1 MKLGLACSDYDI
13 TSALVTGCVRPEGID
28 LDVLPLMPH
37 ERQARLSRYPEFDA
51 AEFSIAVYLTS
62 FQKPEFP
69 YIGIPV
75 FPLRCFRHGA
85 FFVRSDSKI
94 KSGEDLRGK
103 RVGVTGYVNSA
114 AIWGRSVLQHE
125 HGVKASEIQWVS
137 EVPEYADWQPPKE
150 IRLEQCSTMVEDLLV
165 SGGVDAILYPKVPP
179 SFKPGGPIR
188 RLFPDYKQREITF
201 FKARRYV
208 PLMHI
213 VIIRKALLENHPWVA
228 WSLWKAFREAKR
240 ICLQSLKD
248 HVNYS
253 SQIWLGHA
261 VEEQLNVL
269 GEDPFPYSI
278 AENAECLRDVIQHAV
293 DQGLLTKPA
302 DINSLFFRTTQDASL
317 PSAVNRYRV

>member
-1 MKLGLACSDYDI
+1 MKLSLACGDYDI
-13 TSALVTGCVRPEGID
+13 TSALVTGQVRPEGID

-94 KSGEDLRGK
+94 QSGEDLRGK

-125 HGVKASEIQWVS
+125 HGVKASEI
-137 EVPEYADWQPPKE
+137 ADWQPPKE
-150 IRLEQCSTMVEDLLV
+150 IPLAQCSTMVEDLLV

-188 RLFPDYKQREITF
+188 RLFQDYKQREIAF
-201 FKARRYV
+201 FKARQYV

-228 WSLWKAFREAKR
+228 WSFWKAFREAKR

-248 HVNYS
+248 HINYS

-278 AENAECLRDVIQHAV
+278 AENAECLRDVIQHSV